1 MKTSNLGYP
10 RIGENREW
18 KKALEQYWAGDLEES
33 ALIEK
38 VEAIR
43 LNHLRKQKDSGI
55 DLIPVND
62 FSYYDHVLDT
72 AVMFGLVPERFV
84 VQEKQP
90 SLSTY
95 YAMAR
100 GNVHAVAGEM
110 TKWFNTNYHYI
121 IPEFEEQKLVLTENK
136 PLKAYLQAK
145 EQLGIKGKPVILGP
159 YTFIKLSKGY
169 NEKQLP
175 AIILQLL
182 PLYIQLLKELEEA
195 GVEWVQIDEPILV
208 TDVSSDEMET
218 VSYIYGQ
225 LQESLTS
232 LKIMLQTY
240 FDAVEHY
247 EKVIKLPVQGIG
259 LDFVHGRAKNI
270 ENIAKFDFPEDKV
283 LAAGIIDG
291 RNIWRS
297 DCFEKKSIIDS
308 LLQKV
313 SSDRL
318 WIQPSCSLLHVPIT
332 TKNETKLDDTLKNAL
347 AFANEKLHELVYI
360 ANSYTS
366 TGEKAQEFFFES
378 ERALVAL
385 NQSASRNNADVQEEL
400 NQLDDRDFVRSAPF
414 AVRKNIQKE
423 YWQLPKLPTT
433 TIGSFPQSPEVRR
446 TRRKYKN
453 GQLTEQQYEAYINE
467 QIKKWIEIQESLEL
481 DVFVHGEFERN
492 DMVEYFGEKLAGF
505 AFSENA
511 WVQSYGS
518 RCVKPPII
526 YGDVAF
532 TEPMTVK
539 ESIFAQ
545 SLTDKPVK
553 GMLTGP
559 VTILNWSFVR
569 NDVSRKQVCYQIAL
583 ALRKEIEVLESNA
596 IKMIQVD
603 EPALREGL
611 PLKRADWDDYL
622 QWSVN
627 AFKLATSTVAGTT
640 QIHTHMC
647 YCDFNHFMDTIS
659 EMDADIISLETSRSH
674 GDLLLSSQLK
684 NYDKGIG
691 LGVYDIHS
699 PRVPKVEEMEELLIQ
714 YLITLDEE
722 QIWVNPDCGLKT
734 RKEHETILAL
744 QNMVTA
750 AKNVRVKMEAINQ
763 TI

>member
-10 RIGENREW
+10 RIGEKREW
-18 KKALEQYWAGDLEES
+18 KKALEQFWAGNLDETTF
-33 ALIEK
+33 IDT
-38 VEAIR
+38 VENIR
-43 LNHLRKQKDSGI
+43 LNNLQKQKDSGI

-62 FSYYDHVLDT
+62 FTYYDHVLDT
-72 AVMFGLVPERFV
+72 AIMFGLIPERYLN
-84 VQEKQP
+84 EENES

-95 YAMAR
+95 FAMAR
-100 GNVHAVAGEM
+100 GNNTAVAGEM

-121 IPEFEEQKLVLTENK
+121 IPEFEGQKLTLTENK
-136 PLKAYLQAK
+136 PLNAYLQAK
-145 EQLGIKGKPVILGP
+145 EKLGINGKPVVLGP

-169 NEKQLP
+169 TDKQLP
-175 AIILQLL
+175 AIFLQLV
-182 PLYIQLLKELEEA
+182 PLYVQLLKELEQA

-208 TDVSSDEMET
+208 TDLTSAELET
-218 VSYIYGQ
+218 ISYIYGQ
-225 LQESLTS
+225 LQEGLSSLN
-232 LKIMLQTY
+232 IMLQTY

-247 EKVIKLPVQGIG
+247 EQVINLPVQGIG

-270 ENIAKFDFPEDKV
+270 ENIAKFGFPEDKV

-297 DCFEKKSIIDS
+297 NCYEKKSIVDS

-313 SSDRL
+313 TSDRIWL
-318 WIQPSCSLLHVPIT
+318 QPSCSLLHVPIT
-332 TKNETKLDDTLKNAL
+332 TENERLLEDTLKNAL
-347 AFANEKLHELVYI
+347 AFADQKLSELTTI
-360 ANSYTS
+360 ATS
-366 TGEKAQEFFFES
+366 FTCTSERVKEIFLES
-378 ERALVAL
+378 EQALLVL
-385 NQSASRNNADVQEEL
+385 NQSEDRNIVAVQEEMNNL
-400 NQLDDRDFVRSAPF
+400 HEDDFTRSIPF
-414 AVRKNIQKE
+414 AVRKGIQQD
-423 YWQLPKLPTT
+423 YWQLPVLPTT
-433 TIGSFPQSPEVRR
+433 TIGSFPQSAEVRKM
-446 TRRKYKN
+446 RRLFKN
-453 GQLTEQQYEAYINE
+453 GQLVASEYKAYIEE
-467 QIKKWIEIQESLEL
+467 QIKKWIGIQETLEL

-526 YGDVAF
+526 FGDVAF
-532 TEPMTVK
+532 IEPMTVN
-539 ESIFAQ
+539 ESVYAQ

-569 NDVSRKQVCYQIAL
+569 DDISRKQVCYQIAL
-583 ALRKEIEVLESNA
+583 ALRKEVESLEFHG

-611 PLKRADWDDYL
+611 PLKQADWNEYL
-622 QWSVN
+622 QWSVK
-627 AFKLATSTVAGTT
+627 AFKLSTSSVSGTT

-647 YCDFNHFMDTIS
+647 YCDFNNFMDTIS
-659 EMDADIISLETSRSH
+659 ELDADIISIETSRSH

-684 NYDKGIG
+684 SYEKGIG

-699 PRVPKVEEMEELLIQ
+699 PRVPNVEEMEQLLIQ
-714 YLITLDEE
+714 YMMTIDEE

-734 RKEHETILAL
+734 RKENETVLAL
-744 QNMVTA
+744 KNMVEAT
-750 AKNVRVKMEAINQ
+750 KNVREKIMILNQ
-763 TI
+763 TF

>member
-270 ENIAKFDFPEDKV
+270 ENIAKLP
-283 LAAGIIDG
+283 
-291 RNIWRS
+291 N
-297 DCFEKKSIIDS
+297 
-308 LLQKV
+308 
-313 SSDRL
+313 
-318 WIQPSCSLLHVPIT
+318 
-332 TKNETKLDDTLKNAL
+332 
-347 AFANEKLHELVYI
+347 
-360 ANSYTS
+360 
-366 TGEKAQEFFFES
+366 
-378 ERALVAL
+378 LVAVDLSGNCISNLYSLQYADCRFSITDL
-385 NQSASRNNADVQEEL
+385 NLSGNRLEDITPLSYLQNIERLDVSYNDISSEL
-400 NQLDDRDFVRSAPF
+400 PF
-414 AVRKNIQKE
+414 MAMYSLESLNLTGNPLTDEQVELIRKN
-423 YWQLPKLPTT
+423 LP
-433 TIGSFPQSPEVRR
+433 
-446 TRRKYKN
+446 N
-453 GQLTEQQYEAYINE
+453 C
-467 QIKKWIEIQESLEL
+467 
-481 DVFVHGEFERN
+481 DV
-492 DMVEYFGEKLAGF
+492 
-505 AFSENA
+505 
-511 WVQSYGS
+511 
-518 RCVKPPII
+518 
-526 YGDVAF
+526 
-532 TEPMTVK
+532 
-539 ESIFAQ
+539 IF
-545 SLTDKPVK
+545 
-553 GMLTGP
+553 
-559 VTILNWSFVR
+559 
-569 NDVSRKQVCYQIAL
+569 
-583 ALRKEIEVLESNA
+583 
-596 IKMIQVD
+596 
-603 EPALREGL
+603 
-611 PLKRADWDDYL
+611 
-622 QWSVN
+622 
-627 AFKLATSTVAGTT
+627 
-640 QIHTHMC
+640 
-647 YCDFNHFMDTIS
+647 
-659 EMDADIISLETSRSH
+659 
-674 GDLLLSSQLK
+674 
-684 NYDKGIG
+684 
-691 LGVYDIHS
+691 
-699 PRVPKVEEMEELLIQ
+699 
-714 YLITLDEE
+714 
-722 QIWVNPDCGLKT
+722 
-734 RKEHETILAL
+734 
-744 QNMVTA
+744 
-750 AKNVRVKMEAINQ
+750 
-763 TI
+763 

>member
-10 RIGENREW
+10 RIGEKREW
-18 KKALEQYWAGDLEES
+18 KKALEQFWAGNLDETTF
-33 ALIEK
+33 IDT
-38 VEAIR
+38 VENIR
-43 LNHLRKQKDSGI
+43 LNNLQKQKDSGI

-62 FSYYDHVLDT
+62 FTYYDHVLDT
-72 AVMFGLVPERFV
+72 AIMFGLIPERYLN
-84 VQEKQP
+84 EENES

-95 YAMAR
+95 FAMAR
-100 GNVHAVAGEM
+100 GNNTAVAGEM

-121 IPEFEEQKLVLTENK
+121 IPEFEGQKLTLTENK
-136 PLKAYLQAK
+136 PLNAYLQAK
-145 EQLGIKGKPVILGP
+145 EKLGINGKPVVLGP

-169 NEKQLP
+169 TDKQLP
-175 AIILQLL
+175 AIFLQLV
-182 PLYIQLLKELEEA
+182 PLYVQLLKELEQA

-208 TDVSSDEMET
+208 TDLTSAELET
-218 VSYIYGQ
+218 ISYIYGQ
-225 LQESLTS
+225 LQEGLSSLN
-232 LKIMLQTY
+232 IMLQTY

-247 EKVIKLPVQGIG
+247 EQVINLPVQGIG

-270 ENIAKFDFPEDKV
+270 ENIAKFGFPEDKV

-297 DCFEKKSIIDS
+297 NCYEKKSIVDS

-313 SSDRL
+313 TSDRL
-318 WIQPSCSLLHVPIT
+318 WLQPSCSLLHVPIT
-332 TKNETKLDDTLKNAL
+332 TENERLLEDTLKNAL
-347 AFANEKLHELVYI
+347 AFADQKLSELTTI
-360 ANSYTS
+360 ATS
-366 TGEKAQEFFFES
+366 FTCTSERVKEIFLES
-378 ERALVAL
+378 EQALLVL
-385 NQSASRNNADVQEEL
+385 NQSEDRNIVAVQEEMNNL
-400 NQLDDRDFVRSAPF
+400 HEDDFTRSIPF
-414 AVRKNIQKE
+414 AVRKGIQQD
-423 YWQLPKLPTT
+423 YWQLPVLPTT
-433 TIGSFPQSPEVRR
+433 TIGSFPQSAEVRKM
-446 TRRKYKN
+446 RRLFKN
-453 GQLTEQQYEAYINE
+453 GQLVASEYKAYIEE
-467 QIKKWIEIQESLEL
+467 QIKKWIGIQETLEL

-526 YGDVAF
+526 FGDVAF
-532 TEPMTVK
+532 IEPMTVN
-539 ESIFAQ
+539 ESVYAQ

-569 NDVSRKQVCYQIAL
+569 DDISRKQVCYQIAL
-583 ALRKEIEVLESNA
+583 ALRKEVESLEFHG

-611 PLKRADWDDYL
+611 PLKQADWNEYL
-622 QWSVN
+622 QWSVK
-627 AFKLATSTVAGTT
+627 AFKLSTSSVSGTT

-647 YCDFNHFMDTIS
+647 YCDFNNFMDTIS
-659 EMDADIISLETSRSH
+659 ELDADIISIETSRSH

-684 NYDKGIG
+684 SYEKGIG

-699 PRVPKVEEMEELLIQ
+699 PRVPNVEEMEQLLIQ
-714 YLITLDEE
+714 YMMTIDEE

-734 RKEHETILAL
+734 RKENETVLAL
-744 QNMVTA
+744 KNMVEAT
-750 AKNVRVKMEAINQ
+750 KNVREKIMILNQ
-763 TI
+763 TF